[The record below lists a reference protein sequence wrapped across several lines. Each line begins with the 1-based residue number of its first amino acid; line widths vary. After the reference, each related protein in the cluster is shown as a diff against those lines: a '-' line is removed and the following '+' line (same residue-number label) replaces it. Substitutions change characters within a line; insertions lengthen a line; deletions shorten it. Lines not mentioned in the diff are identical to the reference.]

1 MLVAQHMLQLQKE
14 QQKTDAQSPSEAED
28 MQEQERRLL
37 EQFALSP
44 PSETLI
50 SEEGDQIT
58 VHHPREEPKKSKLK
72 LRDFF
77 VAEFGIYK
85 LYFVYLPHYT
95 EKNYMEFVH
104 FIVFNTVAVPRS
116 NLSCKLYK

>member
-1 MLVAQHMLQLQKE
+1 MLQLQKE